1 MAGHFTHYAVTGY
14 ANRCAS
20 CILSA
25 SATIQLAH
33 PLAHPLNSYKNSI
46 IMELCRI
53 GILLFGVHVVFS
65 QEFFP
70 MPIQDRVLQSGTEQ
84 VTNYYSPFELIRCW
98 YEFCSGKYVFFRVL
112 SECILAKIME
122 IILLQ
127 AGIYAITNSMKQY
140 ALYSLYMAVYF
151 EFLQWIVGEILGCNY
166 MVVAFDEGIIY
177 MGAATSI
184 YIALYYI
191 AKICN
196 KLQKKSDILTWI
208 YLLLKGDDLVDE
220 KERG

>member
-1 MAGHFTHYAVTGY
+1 
-14 ANRCAS
+14 
-20 CILSA
+20 
-25 SATIQLAH
+25 
-33 PLAHPLNSYKNSI
+33 
-46 IMELCRI
+46 
-53 GILLFGVHVVFS
+53 
-65 QEFFP
+65 
-70 MPIQDRVLQSGTEQ
+70 
-84 VTNYYSPFELIRCW
+84 
-98 YEFCSGKYVFFRVL
+98 
-112 SECILAKIME
+112 ME